1 MLVVA
6 QMVSSYIC
14 WHKLHN
20 FPIVIQD
27 YVLFLD
33 PVDQMYKVGT
43 DFCLKRLQSVRLEC
57 GLLNSFDK
65 KRGTSSP
72 AFPPP
77 LLTWTLNNNLV
88 YREEINDSH
97 PLINMAFFMT
107 GDNMLLAPGL
117 IHPPPLTIEG
127 NTIQLDL
134 HVFNTSEA
142 LNISEVL
149 NAINTSGVLPHAINT
164 SEVLVLLQNHLLEIL
179 LGSWTCTQSNV
190 YGSSSATTIITDCS
204 GSSEL
209 IYYSGT

>member
-1 MLVVA
+1 MLVIA

-27 YVLFLD
+27 YVMFLD

-88 YREEINDSH
+88 YREKINDSN
-97 PLINMAFFMT
+97 PLINMTFLMT

-117 IHPPPLTIEG
+117 IYPPPLAIEG

-134 HVFNTSEA
+134 R
-142 LNISEVL
+142 
-149 NAINTSGVLPHAINT
+149 AINTSRVPPELF
-164 SEVLVLLQNHLLEIL
+164 SQNRLLEIL

-190 YGSSSATTIITDCS
+190 YGSSSATTIITDC
-204 GSSEL
+204 GEL
-209 IYYSGT
+209 IYQRVR

>member
-1 MLVVA
+1 
-6 QMVSSYIC
+6 
-14 WHKLHN
+14 
-20 FPIVIQD
+20 
-27 YVLFLD
+27 
-33 PVDQMYKVGT
+33 MYKVGT

-88 YREEINDSH
+88 YREEINDSN
-97 PLINMAFFMT
+97 PLINTTFLMT
-107 GDNMLLAPGL
+107 GDNMLLTPGL
-117 IHPPPLTIEG
+117 IYPPPLIIEG

-134 HVFNTSEA
+134 R
-142 LNISEVL
+142 
-149 NAINTSGVLPHAINT
+149 AINTSRVLPA
-164 SEVLVLLQNHLLEIL
+164 LLSGNIQNRLIEIL

-204 GSSEL
+204 EL
-209 IYYSGT
+209 IYVHNNIVTVEPHY